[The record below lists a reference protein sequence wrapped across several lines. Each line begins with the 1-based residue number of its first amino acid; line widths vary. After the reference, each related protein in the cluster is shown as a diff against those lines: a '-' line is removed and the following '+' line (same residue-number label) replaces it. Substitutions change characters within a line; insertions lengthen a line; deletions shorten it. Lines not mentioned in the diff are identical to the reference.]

1 MHTPFTLWMNF
12 LHVQMICIADLHD
25 CVNSHTNNFICLVC
39 FCMFFDM
46 FHILLS
52 VDSLRDPWNVCLCIY
67 IYIYICVFVCVCV
80 CLYAETCT
88 RLILVMDC
96 ILLGAFVVKILVGSK
111 EN

>member
-12 LHVQMICIADLHD
+12 LHVQMICITDLYE
-25 CVNSHTNNFICLVC
+25 CANSHTVTMLCLFC

-52 VDSLRDPWNVCLCIY
+52 GDSFRDPWNVY
-67 IYIYICVFVCVCV
+67 IYLYTNTHICVCVFVCM
-80 CLYAETCT
+80 YAETC
-88 RLILVMDC
+88 RSLIFVMDC
-96 ILLGAFVVKILVGSK
+96 ILLGAFSVEILVGSK

>member
-1 MHTPFTLWMNF
+1 MHTPFTLWMIF

-52 VDSLRDPWNVCLCIY
+52 VDSLRDPWNVC
-67 IYIYICVFVCVCV
+67 VCVCV
-80 CLYAETCT
+80 CIYICVCVCVCVFVCRNMYEFDTCHGLYFT
-88 RLILVMDC
+88 RC
-96 ILLGAFVVKILVGSK
+96 ICG
-111 EN
+111 